1 MRKLGV
7 NIEAE
12 NWGLT
17 EDEALGILRAAGF
30 DCFFTDYYYDESKV
44 DRYAEAAAKNGI
56 RWESMHAPFTEP
68 VNINAIWR
76 EGVDGDAMLGGLLA
90 TVRACARH
98 GVRVAVIHLSS
109 GEKAPCVNDIGR
121 RRLDMLVNE
130 AVKTGVTLGFE
141 NLRKLANLAFVF
153 ELYADVPQVGFC
165 WDVGHE
171 ACFTRGLQ
179 FMPLFGDR
187 LTYTHIHDNLCQ
199 YNGDLHM
206 IPFDGA
212 IDFNRVTAQLR
223 ESGYQGTLTL
233 ELLPDNSDRYV
244 GVPAPEYYARAYAVA
259 CRLRDMVDG
268 PAGARA

>member
-1 MRKLGV
+1 M
-7 NIEAE
+7 
-12 NWGLT
+12 T
-17 EDEALGILRAAGF
+17 EDEALAVLRGAGF
-30 DCFFTDYYYDESKV
+30 DCFFTDYYFDESKV
-44 DRYAEAAAKNGI
+44 DRYAQAAAHHGI

-76 EGVDGDAMLGGLLA
+76 AGEEGDAMLDGLLR
-90 TVRACARH
+90 TVRACARY

-109 GEKAPCVNDIGR
+109 GENPPAVNDIGH
-121 RRLDMLVNE
+121 RRLDLLVNE

-141 NLRKLANLAFVF
+141 NLRKLANMAFVF
-153 ELYADVPQVGFC
+153 EVYDKVPQVGFC

-171 ACFTRGLQ
+171 ACFTHGRQ
-179 FMPLFGDR
+179 YMPLFGDK

-212 IDFNRVTAQLR
+212 IDFERVTRQLR

-233 ELLPDNSDRYV
+233 ELLPGNSDRYV
-244 GVPAPEYYARAYAVA
+244 GVPAAEYYARAYAVA

-268 PAGARA
+268 KAV